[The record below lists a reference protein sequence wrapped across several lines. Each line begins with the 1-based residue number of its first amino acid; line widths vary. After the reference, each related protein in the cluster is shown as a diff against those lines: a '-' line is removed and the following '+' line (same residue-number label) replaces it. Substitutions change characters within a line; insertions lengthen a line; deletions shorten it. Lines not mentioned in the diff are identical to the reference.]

1 MAKRKLSARLVIF
14 GISFL
19 ALIFLS
25 WFLYERTHWKI
36 SIAAKNDLGVPLYV
50 EIDVCDKHKE
60 IKLDAKEFRIGCCL
74 SIKSVDYDLIYGTLR
89 IFDEAKDCLLYETK
103 LNRHESILANN
114 NDEFPLRLD
123 FMIFQNSN
131 GNCDVAFDP
140 F

>member
-14 GISFL
+14 SISFL

-25 WFLYERTHWKI
+25 LVLYESTHWKI
-36 SIAAKNDLGVPLYV
+36 SIAAKNDLGVPLHV
-50 EIDVCDKHKE
+50 EIDACDKHKE

-74 SIKSVDYDLIYGTLR
+74 SIKKVDDDLIYGTLR
-89 IFDEAKDCLLYETK
+89 IFDEAKNCLLCETK
-103 LNRHESILANN
+103 LNRHGSIWGQN

-131 GNCDVAFDP
+131 GNCDVAFNP
-140 F
+140 L

>member
-1 MAKRKLSARLVIF
+1 MFKLAAKAAASLNAEFS
-14 GISFL
+14 
-19 ALIFLS
+19 LIFLS

-36 SIAAKNDLGVPLYV
+36 SIAAKNDLGVPLHV
-50 EIDVCDKHKE
+50 EIDVCDRHKE
-60 IKLDAKEFRIGCCL
+60 IKLDAKELRIDCCL
-74 SIKSVDYDLIYGTLR
+74 RIKRVDDDLIFGTLR

-103 LNRHESILANN
+103 LNRHGSIWGQN

>member
-1 MAKRKLSARLVIF
+1 MAKQKLSARLVIF
-14 GISFL
+14 SISFL

-25 WFLYERTHWKI
+25 LFLYERTHWKI
-36 SIAAKNDLGVPLYV
+36 LIDVKNDLGVPLYV
-50 EIDVCDKHKE
+50 EIDVCDGHKE

-74 SIKSVDYDLIYGTLR
+74 SIKKVDDDLIYGTLR

-103 LNRHESILANN
+103 LDRHGSIWGQN

-123 FMIFQNSN
+123 FMVFQNSN

>member
-14 GISFL
+14 SISFL

-25 WFLYERTHWKI
+25 LFLCERTHWKI
-36 SIAAKNDLGVPLYV
+36 SIATKNDLGVPLYV
-50 EIDVCDKHKE
+50 EIDVCDRHKE
-60 IKLDAKEFRIGCCL
+60 IKLDAKELRIDCYL
-74 SIKSVDYDLIYGTLR
+74 SIKRVDDDLIFGTLR
-89 IFDEAKDCLLYETK
+89 IFDEAKDCLLYEKK
-103 LNRHESILANN
+103 LDRHGSIWEQN

-123 FMIFQNSN
+123 FMVFQNSN